1 MRDFVQHVHFVGI
14 GGIGMSGI
22 AEVLL
27 DLGFTVSGSDLNA
40 GQRTQELTAA
50 GATIYIGHRAENI
63 KGADVVVTSTAI
75 DVSNPEVECAKANNI
90 ALIRRAEMLG
100 ELMRFR
106 KGIAV
111 SGTHGKTTTTSLI
124 ASVLVQAKMD
134 PTFVVGGVVQSVR
147 KNARLGT
154 GQYLVAEAD
163 ESDASFLHLLPN
175 IAVITNIDRD
185 HMETYEGSFERM
197 QQTYVEFLHNLPFYG
212 LAVMCFDHPVVREV
226 AHTVRKRILSYGFAE
241 DADFR
246 AVNVQHDGHFS
257 KFEVVKR
264 GQTFGQFNLALPGKH
279 NIQNALAAIAVA
291 DVLQVSVKDIQH
303 ALHQFQGIGR
313 RFQRLGGLSIGDSAN
328 DVASVEIV
336 DDYAHHP
343 IELAATLEA
352 AKQCWPHERV
362 VTVFQPHRYTRTRD
376 LFDDFVRLL
385 AEVDNL
391 IVMEVYAA
399 GEKVIADHDG
409 RALCQAIRK
418 RGGDP
423 LFVENFKELSEL
435 LVKYLQP
442 GDKLLTMGAG
452 NIGRYSASLAEAG
465 SLESWLSQHEEADT

>member
-1 MRDFVQHVHFVGI
+1 MRDFVNHIHFVGI
-14 GGIGMSGI
+14 AGIGMSGI

-27 DLGFTVSGSDLNA
+27 DLGFKVTGSDLNYGRRA
-40 GQRTQELTAA
+40 KELEAA
-50 GATIYIGHRAENI
+50 GAKIYIGHRSENI
-63 KGADVVVTSTAI
+63 AGADVVVTSSAI
-75 DVSNPEVECAKANNI
+75 DNENPEVVKARESNI

-124 ASVLVQAKMD
+124 ASILVQAEMD
-134 PTFVVGGVVQSVR
+134 PTFVVGGVVQSER
-147 KNARLGT
+147 KNARLGS
-154 GQYLVAEAD
+154 GEYLVAEAD

-185 HMETYEGSFERM
+185 HMETYDGSFEKM

-212 LAVMCFDHPVVREV
+212 LAVMCFDHPIVRKV
-226 AHTVRKRILSYGFAE
+226 AQNVRKRILSYGFTE
-241 DADFR
+241 EADFR
-246 AVNVQHDGHFS
+246 AISLGS
-257 KFEVVKR
+257 KGRYSQFDVYKR
-264 GQTFGQFNLALPGKH
+264 GQYYGQFSLALPGKH
-279 NIQNALAAIAVA
+279 NVLNALAAIAVA
-291 DVLQVSVKDIQH
+291 DVLQVPLKAIQK
-303 ALHQFQGIGR
+303 ALHNFQGIGR

-328 DVASVEIV
+328 DVASIEVV

-343 IELAATLEA
+343 IELEATLEA
-352 AKQCWPHERV
+352 ARQCWPNERV
-362 VTVFQPHRYTRTRD
+362 VSVFQPHRYTRTRD

-385 AEVDNL
+385 ANVDNL

-399 GEKVIADHDG
+399 GEQVIADHDG

-423 LFVENFKELSEL
+423 LFVESFQELSQL
-435 LVKYLQP
+435 LKRYLQP
-442 GDKLLTMGAG
+442 GDKLITMGAG

-465 SLESWLSQHEEADT
+465 SIEQWQQLQEEKI